1 MTHPGTVPGAPAPHA
16 DLSAALL
23 AAETS
28 GQLGAD
34 VWPALRSF
42 LLTLADAAQTGDK
55 LKLVAPQIDAVTG
68 PLRSLIAAR
77 QAFDQARQALDA
89 GYTVVAQAGVDPSQI
104 AEAASSLAALAD
116 DLSAR
121 AQQLAELVQHYSE
134 AQSD

>member
-1 MTHPGTVPGAPAPHA
+1 MTRNGPTTHTPTAAIP

-23 AAETS
+23 AAETT

-42 LLTLADAAQTGDK
+42 LLALADAQASDN

-68 PLRSLIAAR
+68 PLHSLIAAR

-89 GYTVVAQAGVDPSQI
+89 GYTAVAQAGADPSQ
-104 AEAASSLAALAD
+104 
-116 DLSAR
+116 
-121 AQQLAELVQHYSE
+121 
-134 AQSD
+134 

>member
-1 MTHPGTVPGAPAPHA
+1 MTRNGPITHTPTTAIP

-23 AAETS
+23 AAETT

-42 LLTLADAAQTGDK
+42 LLALADAQADGNAPLIAAQ
-55 LKLVAPQIDAVTG
+55 LDAVTG
-68 PLRSLIAAR
+68 PLCSLIAAR
-77 QAFDQARQALDA
+77 QACDQARQALDA
-89 GYTVVAQAGVDPSQI
+89 GYAALAQGGADPSQI

-121 AQQLAELVQHYSE
+121 AQQLAELLGH
-134 AQSD
+134 